1 MEKFNGGNGWDP
13 IITTVDL
20 EVGPAEFDTELVE
33 CLGIAHAERF
43 DKFRRSQPR
52 FVIGV
57 RNEAGAIYRRYGMY
71 STGDVFRLNDWFQEN
86 GFVDE
91 IGIKPVTIDGC
102 DHIFS
107 RAS

>member
-13 IITTVDL
+13 IITTVDPQAA
-20 EVGPAEFDTELVE
+20 PAEFDAELIKY
-33 CLGIAHAERF
+33 LDIAQEPMS
-43 DKFRRSQPR
+43 DFRRSRPR

-57 RNEAGAIYRRYGMY
+57 RNETGAIYRRYGMY
-71 STGDVFRLNDWFQEN
+71 SMGDVFSLNNWFQEN